1 MSINIVMPKHV
12 TSIEELNINSRVL
25 KPFSNILIEFV
36 NDVSKTILQNSLLKE
51 YPELMALAFWMRKS
65 HIKVLHEYFKKQEN
79 GKILLGRGVVFH
91 MAPSNVD
98 TIFVYSWFISLL
110 VGNSNILR
118 ISNKENI
125 QTDILLN
132 IISDILDDEKY
143 QELQNRVAIIKYG
156 HDDNITKKLSL
167 LADVRVIWGGDN
179 TVSHIRSIPIK
190 PTATELTFADKFS
203 FAIIRSKKLLQDEHL
218 DKLIASFYNDSYWFG
233 QMACSSIRLISW
245 VGTKKENED
254 AKEIFWLKLN
264 NYVLKKN
271 PEEIAPA
278 DIINKLVAECS
289 MAIESNII
297 INKMRN
303 PYINR
308 ITINSIDKVHEDLH
322 CGTGLFYETEV
333 KSFDELM
340 PLMTKKY
347 QTIAYYGYTRKG
359 MIETVQESMPIGIDR
374 IVPIGKSLDFSNVWD
389 GFDLFR
395 SFCREIEILED

>member
-1 MSINIVMPKHV
+1 MSINIVIPKHI
-12 TSIEELNINSRVL
+12 TSIEELIINSKVL
-25 KPFSNILIEFV
+25 KPFSDVLIEFV
-36 NDVSKTILQNSLLKE
+36 NDVSKVILKNNSLKE

-65 HIKVLHEYFKKQEN
+65 HIKVLHEYFNKQTS

-132 IISDILDDEKY
+132 IISSVLDNEKY
-143 QELQNRVAIIKYG
+143 QELQSMVTIIKYG
-156 HDDNITKKLSL
+156 HDDNITKKLSS

-179 TVSHIRSIPIK
+179 TVNHIRSIPIK

-203 FAIIRSKKLLQDEHL
+203 FAVIKSQKLLKDEHL
-218 DKLIASFYNDSYWFG
+218 DKLIERFYNDSFWFG

-245 VGTKKENED
+245 VGTEKENEA
-254 AKEIFWLKLN
+254 AKEIFWSKLHS
-264 NYVLKKN
+264 YVLKKN

-297 INKMRN
+297 INKMDN

-308 ITINSIDKVHEDLH
+308 ISIDSIDEVHEDLH

-340 PLMTKKY
+340 PLLTKKH
-347 QTIAYYGYTRKG
+347 QTIAYYGYTREE
-359 MIETVQESMPIGIDR
+359 MIKNIQENMPIGIDR

-395 SFCREIEILED
+395 NFCREIEILKD